1 MQFKVFIIGHEQ
13 IFYICVNSGQRLMDT
28 TVSELVYSVCRE
40 TFTGVS
46 SIRKKENG
54 CRIGI

>member
-1 MQFKVFIIGHEQ
+1 
-13 IFYICVNSGQRLMDT
+13 MDT

-46 SIRKKENG
+46 SIRKKEWVQNWYL
-54 CRIGI
+54 I